1 MQSKEL
7 PKRVSINLMR
17 RIMKKIK
24 CLHINQEEHTNLQ
37 QEVIREKIFLKS
49 TQKTNL
55 NSVTEEIKFKKLM
68 IYSKNLNKSK
78 EQLLWM
84 WTSSM

>member
-24 CLHINQEEHTNLQ
+24 CLHINQEEHINLQ

-49 TQKTNL
+49 IQKTNL
-55 NSVTEEIKFKKLM
+55 NSVTEEIKFKKWM
-68 IYSKNLNKSK
+68 IYSKNLSKSK
-78 EQLLWM
+78 EQPL
-84 WTSSM
+84 

>member
-7 PKRVSINLMR
+7 LKRVSINLMR

-24 CLHINQEEHTNLQ
+24 CLHINQEEHINLQ

-68 IYSKNLNKSK
+68 IYSKNLSKSK
-78 EQLLWM
+78 EQPL
-84 WTSSM
+84 

>member
-24 CLHINQEEHTNLQ
+24 CLHINQEEHINLQ

-49 TQKTNL
+49 IQKTNL

-68 IYSKNLNKSK
+68 IYSKNLSKSK
-78 EQLLWM
+78 EQPL
-84 WTSSM
+84 